1 MFNHGI
7 RDVQTLLVANGN
19 SLAVFDVNLITVF
32 LAKVKDAETLEGNSV
47 RQQVFDNLQPNLQP
61 DIEMQV
67 QDIEDK
73 YKRLIISTDVYIL
86 STNEL
91 LKRYL
96 TCNQLATNLQPTCNQ
111 LATNLQP

>member
-1 MFNHGI
+1 M
-7 RDVQTLLVANGN
+7 QP
-19 SLAVFDVNLITVF
+19 
-32 LAKVKDAETLEGNSV
+32 
-47 RQQVFDNLQPNLQP
+47 NLQPNLQP

-111 LATNLQP
+111 LATMSRQAFSKSVLKPTIDNGYIQMLYPDKPNHRGQKYQLTEKGLILLKILIGK